1 MLVFFLVFSILFGCV
16 NFVLVVY
23 LFNEL
28 KILKTNHLDHAVIL
42 AKVVYHVSKDIED
55 FETTEKIHD
64 KLSGEI
70 NLYKFL

>member
-16 NFVLVVY
+16 NFILVVY

-28 KILKTNHLDHAVIL
+28 KILKKNHLDHAVIL

-55 FETTEKIHD
+55 FETTEKIHE

>member
-1 MLVFFLVFSILFGCV
+1 
-16 NFVLVVY
+16 
-23 LFNEL
+23 L
-28 KILKTNHLDHAVIL
+28 KILRTTNLDHAVIL

-55 FETTEKIHD
+55 FETTEKIHE